1 MLGSSK
7 GKAGRTRRQLAL
19 RAGFFVFLA
28 FGLSACSLPEKIAG
42 LADVEK
48 EKAKE
53 LEFFPGG
60 VAADEPLAAKV
71 GRDLIMAGGTAADAA
86 AGVYFALSV
95 TLPSS
100 ASLGGGGSCV
110 VWDYWSGKVEAI
122 DFLSR
127 PPAAPSATATRPS
140 AVPGNVRGFASIH
153 SRYGR
158 LRWGQIVAP
167 AEAMARFGVRV
178 SRAFSTDLK
187 SVEAALLAESET
199 RRIFGRKDGKSLVGE
214 GDQLVQTDLAETL
227 GRIRQFGPDGFYRGD
242 PAVKLAAAF
251 SAAGGT
257 LSEDDLAGYRSQW
270 RKTIE
275 VPYGPLTLHF
285 APPPAA
291 AGAVEAQILSM
302 LTDGDAY
309 KSATPEQRNHLF
321 AEVSLRAFA
330 DRGRWLRGDGS
341 SSVPPDSLVSK
352 ERTASL
358 MQSYRPKSHVPA
370 ASLKPAPVK
379 RLENPAAT
387 SFVVIDGAGSAVAC
401 ALTQNNLFGTGRVAP
416 GTGVIPAA
424 LPGRAGRGPVSLG
437 PAVAIDHKYKDFYFA
452 IAASGG
458 VAAPTAVANVMV
470 KALIEKRK
478 LADAVAA
485 KRLHHGGDP
494 DLLFYEQGFDE
505 NALKDL
511 SGRRHALAAT
521 KSLGRVNA
529 ASCTSGLPFQPQT
542 CSLESDPRGYGL
554 SVVAEP

>member
-1 MLGSSK
+1 MLGSAK
-7 GKAGRTRRQLAL
+7 GKAGRTRRQLAP
-19 RAGFFVFLA
+19 RAGFFIFLA
-28 FGLSACSLPEKIAG
+28 FGLSACSLPEKIVS
-42 LADVEK
+42 LVDVEK
-48 EKAKE
+48 EKIKE
-53 LEFFPGG
+53 VEFFPGG

-153 SRYGR
+153 SKYGR
-158 LRWGQIVAP
+158 LRWGQVVAP
-167 AEAMARFGVRV
+167 AEAMARFGIRV
-178 SRAFSTDLK
+178 SRAFSVDLK
-187 SVEAALLAESET
+187 SVEAALLPDRET
-199 RRIFGRKDGKSLVGE
+199 RRIFAGKDGKGLVGE
-214 GDQLVQTDLAETL
+214 GDQLIQTDLADTL
-227 GRIRQFGPDGFYRGD
+227 GAIRQFGPDGFYRGE
-242 PAVKLAAAF
+242 PAAKLAGAF
-251 SAAGGT
+251 IAAGGT

-270 RKTIE
+270 RQTIE

-291 AGAVEAQILSM
+291 AGALEAQMWSM
-302 LTDGDAY
+302 LTDGGAY
-309 KSATPEQRNHLF
+309 KSATPKQRNHRF

-330 DRGRWLRGDGS
+330 DRGRWLGDDGS
-341 SSVPPDSLVSK
+341 SAVPPASLVSK
-352 ERTASL
+352 ERTTAL
-358 MQSYRPKSHVPA
+358 MQSYSPKTHLPA
-370 ASLKPAPVK
+370 ASLNPAPVK

-424 LPGRAGRGPVSLG
+424 LPGRAGRGPASLG
-437 PAVAIDHKYKDFYFA
+437 PAIAVDHQYKDFYFA

-458 VAAPTAVANVMV
+458 VAAPTAIVGVMA

-478 LADAVAA
+478 LADAIAA
-485 KRLHHGGDP
+485 KRLHHGGEP
-494 DLLFYEQGFDE
+494 DLLFYEQGFDK
-505 NALKDL
+505 NAINDL
-511 SGRRHALAAT
+511 SRRRHALAAT
-521 KSLGRVNA
+521 KILGKVNA

-554 SVVAEP
+554 SIVAEP

>member
-1 MLGSSK
+1 M
-7 GKAGRTRRQLAL
+7 
-19 RAGFFVFLA
+19 
-28 FGLSACSLPEKIAG
+28 PEKIAG

-53 LEFFPGG
+53 LDFFPGG
-60 VAADEPLAAKV
+60 VAADEPLAARV
-71 GRDLIMAGGTAADAA
+71 GRDLLMAGGTAADAA

-110 VWDYWSGKVEAI
+110 VWNYWNGKIEAI
-122 DFLSR
+122 DFTSR
-127 PPAAPSATATRPS
+127 PPAALAPTAARPS

-167 AEAMARFGVRV
+167 AESMARFGIRV
-178 SRAFSTDLK
+178 SRAFDADLK

-199 RRIFGRKDGKSLVGE
+199 RRIFANGDGKGLVGE
-214 GDQLVQTDLAETL
+214 GDKLVQMDLAETL
-227 GRIRQFGPDGFYRGD
+227 SRIRRFGPDGFYRGES
-242 PAVKLAAAF
+242 AAKMAAAF
-251 SAAGGT
+251 TAAGGT
-257 LSEDDLAGYRSQW
+257 LTEEDLAGYRSQW

-291 AGAVEAQILSM
+291 AGALEAQMWSM

-309 KSATPEQRNHLF
+309 KSADPKQRNHLF

-330 DRGRWLRGDGS
+330 DRGRWMRDDGS
-341 SSVPPDSLVSK
+341 SAVPPASIVSK
-352 ERTASL
+352 ERTAAL
-358 MQSYRPKSHVPA
+358 MRSYSARNHAPA
-370 ASLKPAPVK
+370 AGLKPAPVK
-379 RLENPAAT
+379 RLENPAAA

-416 GTGVIPAA
+416 GTGVFPAA

-437 PAVAIDHKYKDFYFA
+437 PMIAVDHQYKDFYFA

-458 VAAPTAVANVMV
+458 ATAPTAITGVMA
-470 KALIEKRK
+470 KALIEKQK
-478 LADAVAA
+478 LADAMAA
-485 KRLHHGGDP
+485 KRLHQGGGP

-505 NALKDL
+505 NALKDMSL
-511 SGRRHALAAT
+511 RRHALAAT
-521 KSLGRVNA
+521 KILGKVNA

-554 SVVAEP
+554 SIVAEP